1 MKHLILV
8 SVILLSGCALFK
20 GEVKKPVTIT
30 EAPQA
35 DAENSREV
43 IADMLAQAFVYG
55 AYLATIGFTI
65 CIVLRIG
72 FGIPGTGHIAY
83 VLAMM
88 SAICFVGIW
97 AIAWIPIVMPV
108 VCVSLLAWGAHNI
121 YKKHKE
127 IKKQVD
133 ISEDLAIHFDDVD
146 GNDKLKEDASKL
158 QLIKRRLGVKK
169 GG

>member
-20 GEVKKPVTIT
+20 GEIKKPPVIV
-30 EAPQA
+30 EAPRA
-35 DAENSREV
+35 DSENSREV
-43 IADMLAQAFVYG
+43 ITDMLAQAFVYG
-55 AYLATIGFTI
+55 AYIATIGFTI

-97 AIAWIPIVMPV
+97 AIAWIPVIMPV

-121 YKKHKE
+121 FKKHKE
-127 IKKQVD
+127 IKDKDEIVEELAANF
-133 ISEDLAIHFDDVD
+133 EDPN
-146 GNDKLKEDASKL
+146 GEDKLSHGSPLHNAYTRSS
-158 QLIKRRLGVKK
+158 
-169 GG
+169 